1 MLDLLDQMGCVVVG
15 VDVDDDGPTVAGLRA
30 ALAGRRRARRDAA
43 AAGAEP
49 GRLPADRPPGQG
61 AGRRPRRERRRSSSR
76 TTTPTTSPP
85 TASSASATW
94 LPARTVHIRSYSKSH
109 GPDLRL
115 AAVGGAGDVVT
126 AVANRRLLGPGW
138 SSRILQALLLE
149 LLQDPATPAVM
160 ARAREVYAHRRA
172 LVCDVL
178 AAAGVGVSGVDGI
191 NLWVRVADERS
202 AAVALAARGIGVAP
216 GEPFLVRPDDDHL
229 RVTVGLLTGPDDH
242 VREVATHLA
251 HAAGHP
257 PTRQTHHR

>member
-1 MLDLLDQMGCVVVG
+1 
-15 VDVDDDGPTVAGLRA
+15 VAGLRA
-30 ALAGRRRARRDAA
+30 ALAAGDVRAVMLQPRAQNPAGSRLTPRRAKALADVLAPGGSIVVEDDHANDIAA
-43 AAGAEP
+43 DHLVSLG
-49 GRLPADRPPGQG
+49 
-61 AGRRPRRERRRSSSR
+61 S
-76 TTTPTTSPP
+76 
-85 TASSASATW
+85 W
-94 LPARTVHIRSYSKSH
+94 LPTRTVHVRSYSKSH

-138 SSRILQALLLE
+138 SSRILQALLFE

-160 ARAREVYAHRRA
+160 ARAREVYARRRA

-202 AAVALAARGIGVAP
+202 AAVALAARGVGVAP

-242 VREVATHLA
+242 VRAVATHLA